1 MDKERL
7 KTSILF
13 SISVVAVIML
23 TGFVRN
29 LLSTKSTVTINT
41 AEEKIISEGLYSYY
55 PGRWYFSD
63 KIIVAS
69 GSSIDFSVTFV
80 SISYPSATL
89 DLFPTFKFGLI
100 DVTDD
105 ESNQNIEELQDF
117 SVKIDAHLATQKGR
131 KYKLVLYSSQPLKEK
146 EIKID
151 ITGCDKIRTYFCNRE
166 NQTQD

>member
-13 SISVVAVIML
+13 SLSVVAVIML
-23 TGFVRN
+23 SGFVRN

-41 AEEKIISEGLYSYY
+41 AEEKTISEGLYSYY

-69 GSSIDFSVTFV
+69 GSSI
-80 SISYPSATL
+80 

>member
-29 LLSTKSTVTINT
+29 LLSTKSTVTNNT

-63 KIIVAS
+63 KIIVPS

-117 SVKIDAHLATQKGR
+117 SVKIDAHLATQKR
-131 KYKLVLYSSQPLKEK
+131 T
-146 EIKID
+146 KIQ
-151 ITGCDKIRTYFCNRE
+151 TGLIFE
-166 NQTQD
+166 PAS

>member
-13 SISVVAVIML
+13 SISVVVVIML

-69 GSSIDFSVTFV
+69 GSSI
-80 SISYPSATL
+80 